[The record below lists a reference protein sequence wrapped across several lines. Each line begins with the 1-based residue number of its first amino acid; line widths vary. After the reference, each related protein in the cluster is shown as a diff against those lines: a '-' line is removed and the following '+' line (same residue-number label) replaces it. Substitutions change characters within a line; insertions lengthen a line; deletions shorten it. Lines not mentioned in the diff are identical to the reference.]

1 MKPSSKSVPA
11 SSSDA
16 ARVEVDS
23 KWQFAILSSTYHSE
37 ITGRLAEGARQW
49 LIQAGVP
56 AAQIEL
62 LPVPGAWELPLA
74 ASWAGRSG
82 RFSGIIALGVV
93 IKGETSHDQHINR
106 FVSMSLGEIGLE
118 HQIPIGFGLLTCDTL
133 SQAVQRAGGKF
144 GNKGEEAADAV
155 LAMLN
160 LKRKI

>member
-1 MKPSSKSVPA
+1 
-11 SSSDA
+11 
-16 ARVEVDS
+16 
-23 KWQFAILSSTYHSE
+23 
-37 ITGRLAEGARQW
+37 LAEGARQR

-56 AAQIEL
+56 AAQVEL

>member
-1 MKPSSKSVPA
+1 MKSNSKSVAA
-11 SSSDA
+11 SSDV
-16 ARVEVDS
+16 ARVDVDS

-37 ITGRLAEGARQW
+37 ITGRLAEGARQR
-49 LIQAGVP
+49 LVQSGVP
-56 AAQIEL
+56 ESQIEL

-74 ASWAGRSG
+74 ASWSARSG

-106 FVSMSLGEIGLE
+106 FVSLSLGEIGLE